1 MQFKKNTKLHVL
13 APIVRGRK
21 GEHKKLIESIRKEG
35 FVRVRING
43 EVVALGNDIQLEKNK
58 KHTIE
63 IVVDRLII
71 GKEIKERL
79 TESVELALKVGEGV
93 VIVNELP
100 NKEHVFSENLACL
113 SCQISLKE
121 IAPRM
126 FSFNSPYGACK
137 KCDGIG

>member
-43 EVVALGNDIQLEKNK
+43 EVVALGEYSARKNK

-63 IVVDRLII
+63 IVIDRLII
-71 GKEIKERL
+71 SKEVKERL

-93 VIVNELP
+93 AIINELP
-100 NKEHVFSENLACL
+100 NKEHVFLKSLLAKL
-113 SCQISLKE
+113 PNFT
-121 IAPRM
+121 PR
-126 FSFNSPYGACK
+126 NSAK
-137 KCDGIG
+137 NVFF